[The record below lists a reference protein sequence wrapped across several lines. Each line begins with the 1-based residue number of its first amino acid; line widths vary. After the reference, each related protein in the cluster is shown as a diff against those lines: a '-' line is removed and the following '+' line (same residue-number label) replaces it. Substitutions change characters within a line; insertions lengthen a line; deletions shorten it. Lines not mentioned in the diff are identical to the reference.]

1 MKKLLS
7 ILFTLS
13 ISGICLS
20 QNGFYVGYENGG
32 LFDRFHYVNSK
43 GFELTQTSIGGV
55 LGGIVGYKYKSYSLE
70 TGFYGYF
77 SNSPFV
83 DYNYYTSEVSKSNSS
98 GSGAESWVIPI
109 RLGMEFLTARQKIFF
124 KPEIAFNTF
133 ISRDYSEG
141 QPTMG
146 WGENVSAFPGDP
158 NFISTTSDS
167 TRAYGYISSK
177 MNFGIET
184 SLSIGYRFKQKA
196 DLFIKGSY
204 LANFSPLYYETITH
218 YSDTE
223 IVSATNVNVNSFLMQ
238 IGLKYYFAKREK

>member
-1 MKKLLS
+1 MKKPFL
-7 ILFTLS
+7 ILFSLF

-20 QNGFYVGYENGG
+20 QNGFYIGYENGG

-55 LGGIVGYKYKSYSLE
+55 LGGIGGYKYKSYSIE
-70 TGFYGYF
+70 TGFYGYY
-77 SNSPFV
+77 SYHPMIEY
-83 DYNYYTSEVSKSNSS
+83 DYTTSEVNKSNSS
-98 GSGAESWVIPI
+98 GSGAENWVIPI
-109 RLGMEFLTARQKIFF
+109 RLGMEFLTAKRKLFI
-124 KPEIAFNTF
+124 KPEIAFDIF
-133 ISRDYSEG
+133 ISRDYSES

-158 NFISTTSDS
+158 NFIPTTSDS

-184 SLSIGYRFKQKA
+184 SLSIGYRFRQKV

-218 YSDTE
+218 YSNIET
-223 IVSATNVNVNSFLMQ
+223 VSATDVNVNSFLMQ